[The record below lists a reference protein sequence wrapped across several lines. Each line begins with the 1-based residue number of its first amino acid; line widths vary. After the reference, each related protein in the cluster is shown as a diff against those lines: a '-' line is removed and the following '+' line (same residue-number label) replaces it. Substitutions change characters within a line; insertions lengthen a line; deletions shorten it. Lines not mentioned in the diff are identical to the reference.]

1 MDGPWRGTIA
11 PEMSTERNIKLIVK
25 KLKGG
30 EMENIYSNGLEKALA
45 KTETDV
51 DATLKAANSV
61 VSSLKRFRGVIKT
74 GSLRELR
81 KTIESA
87 EQAIAALK
95 QQFSNTKDGWNFDT
109 ENYIASKAFPDEIL
123 EMSKSLGVK
132 IFEQDERLYCY
143 PFLIRILPNE
153 FAVQIDKTKDKR
165 LRPSTLVSHLKAL
178 QNKPVRF
185 KPETF
190 LESLFSAYETLIRS
204 RGKDQVGKGIVIALL
219 EIYRL
224 LTLLPGQSKEYSRQE
239 FARDIYL
246 LDRSGITTTKKG
258 FVVSFPA
265 STGTRWTTGTIRVV
279 TQEGQD
285 KRYYGISFSEV

>member
-1 MDGPWRGTIA
+1 
-11 PEMSTERNIKLIVK
+11 
-25 KLKGG
+25 
-30 EMENIYSNGLEKALA
+30 MENIYPNGLEKALA
-45 KTETDV
+45 KTEADV
-51 DATLKAANSV
+51 EASLKAANSV
-61 VSSLKRFRGVIKT
+61 VSSLKKFRSAVQT

-95 QQFSNTKDGWNFDT
+95 QQFSNTKDGWDFDT
-109 ENYIASKAFPDEIL
+109 ENYIASRSFLDEIL
-123 EMSKSLGVK
+123 KMSESLGVK

-143 PFLIRILPNE
+143 PFLIRILPDE
-153 FAVQIDKTKDKR
+153 PAVQIDKTKDKR

-190 LESLFSAYETLIRS
+190 LESLFSAYIVS
-204 RGKDQVGKGIVIALL
+204 IGKDQVGKGTVITLR

-224 LTLLPGQSKEYSRQE
+224 LTLLPGQTKEYSLQE
-239 FARDIYL
+239 FARDVYL

-258 FVVSFPA
+258 YGVTLPGVS
-265 STGTRWTTGTIRVV
+265 SGIKGSSGKIRVI
-279 TQEGQD
+279 TEDGQD
-285 KRYYGISFSEV
+285 KRYYGISFLEVKEA

>member
-1 MDGPWRGTIA
+1 
-11 PEMSTERNIKLIVK
+11 
-25 KLKGG
+25 
-30 EMENIYSNGLEKALA
+30 MENLYPNGLEKALA

-51 DATLKAANSV
+51 DATLKTANSV

-109 ENYIASKAFPDEIL
+109 ENYIASKAFPAEIL

-143 PFLIRILPNE
+143 PFLIRIIPNE
-153 FAVQIDKTKDKR
+153 LAVQIDKTKDKR

-185 KPETF
+185 RPEMF
-190 LESLFSAYETLIRS
+190 LESLFSAYETLIKS
-204 RGKDQVGKGIVIALL
+204 RGKDQVGRGIVVTLR

-224 LTLLPGQSKEYSRQE
+224 LTLLPGQTKEYSLQE

-246 LDRSGITTTKKG
+246 LDRSGVTTTRKG
-258 FVVSFPA
+258 YGVTLP
-265 STGTRWTTGTIRVV
+265 GPRGEGLRTIRVI
-279 TQEGQD
+279 TQEDQ
-285 KRYYGISFSEV
+285 KKLYYGISFSEDKEA

>member
-1 MDGPWRGTIA
+1 
-11 PEMSTERNIKLIVK
+11 
-25 KLKGG
+25 
-30 EMENIYSNGLEKALA
+30 MENIYPNGLEKALA
-45 KTETDV
+45 KTEADV
-51 DATLKAANSV
+51 DATLKAAASV
-61 VSSLKRFRGVIKT
+61 VSSLKKFRSAVQT
-74 GSLRELR
+74 GSLRELT

-95 QQFSNTKDGWNFDT
+95 QQFTNTKEGWDFDAET
-109 ENYIASKAFPDEIL
+109 YIASRAFPDEFL

-153 FAVQIDKTKDKR
+153 LAVQIDKTKEKR

-185 KPETF
+185 RQKMF
-190 LESLFSAYETLIRS
+190 LQSLFSAYETLIKS

-224 LTLLPGQSKEYSRQE
+224 LTLLPGQAKEYSRQE

-246 LDRSGITTTKKG
+246 LDRSGVTKKG

>member
-1 MDGPWRGTIA
+1 
-11 PEMSTERNIKLIVK
+11 
-25 KLKGG
+25 
-30 EMENIYSNGLEKALA
+30 MELEKALA
-45 KTETDV
+45 KTEADV

-87 EQAIAALK
+87 EQAVATLK

-109 ENYIASKAFPDEIL
+109 EDYIASKAFPDEIL

-143 PFLIRILPNE
+143 PFLIRIIPNE
-153 FAVQIDKTKDKR
+153 LAVQIDKTKDKR

-185 KPETF
+185 RPEIF

-204 RGKDQVGKGIVIALL
+204 RGKDQVGKGIVIPLL
-219 EIYRL
+219 DIYRL
-224 LTLLPGQSKEYSRQE
+224 LTLLPGQAKEYSRQE
-239 FARDIYL
+239 FARDVYL
-246 LDRSGITTTKKG
+246 LDQSGVTKTKKD
-258 FVVSFPA
+258 FVIRLPA
-265 STGTRWTTGTIRVV
+265 STGTRSTTGTIRVI
-279 TQEGQD
+279 TREGQD
-285 KRYYGISFSEV
+285 KPYYGISFTKD

>member
-1 MDGPWRGTIA
+1 
-11 PEMSTERNIKLIVK
+11 
-25 KLKGG
+25 
-30 EMENIYSNGLEKALA
+30 MELEKALA
-45 KTETDV
+45 KTEADV

-87 EQAIAALK
+87 EQAVAALK

-109 ENYIASKAFPDEIL
+109 EDYIASKAFPDEIL

-143 PFLIRILPNE
+143 PFLIRIIPNE
-153 FAVQIDKTKDKR
+153 LAVQIDKTKDKR

-185 KPETF
+185 RPEMF

-204 RGKDQVGKGIVIALL
+204 RGKDQVGRGIVIPLL
-219 EIYRL
+219 DIYRL
-224 LTLLPGQSKEYSRQE
+224 LTLLPGQAKEYSRQE
-239 FARDIYL
+239 FARDVYL
-246 LDRSGITTTKKG
+246 LDQSGVTKTKKD
-258 FVVSFPA
+258 FVIRLPA
-265 STGTRWTTGTIRVV
+265 STGTRSTTGTIRVI
-279 TQEGQD
+279 TREGQD
-285 KRYYGISFSEV
+285 KPYYGISFTKD